1 MCVCVCVCL
10 CLCVY
15 VCSCVCVSYRRQ
27 HRCTHG
33 HTYPC
38 YGGSEHATRRL
49 PATRPTSPSEQS
61 GSCCCTCIHR
71 YVFHSQVRDTYITA
85 RCADACGDAHI
96 PRVEQRQ
103 AGEDSLHRADE
114 RHMLGRH
121 ICYSASMLQP
131 ASSVRQLRGTY
142 VTAPQS
148 DERHTDSLHRA
159 DDTGRGAEDVLQQ
172 LAAVGKRP
180 VPQSRVALLGYQR
193 ARVACVLCVCVCVR
207 VRE

>member
-1 MCVCVCVCL
+1 MRLCEDLQHRRCRGHVAALNHRHNVVSLPVSQSMIEALRTHACVCVCVCVCL

-96 PRVEQRQ
+96 P
-103 AGEDSLHRADE
+103 
-114 RHMLGRH
+114 MLR
-121 ICYSASMLQP
+121 
-131 ASSVRQLRGTY
+131 R
-142 VTAPQS
+142 
-148 DERHTDSLHRA
+148 
-159 DDTGRGAEDVLQQ
+159 
-172 LAAVGKRP
+172 K
-180 VPQSRVALLGYQR
+180 R
-193 ARVACVLCVCVCVR
+193 ARDAASAGDKTDFSF
-207 VRE
+207 

>member
-1 MCVCVCVCL
+1 M
-10 CLCVY
+10 
-15 VCSCVCVSYRRQ
+15 
-27 HRCTHG
+27 
-33 HTYPC
+33 
-38 YGGSEHATRRL
+38 
-49 PATRPTSPSEQS
+49 
-61 GSCCCTCIHR
+61 
-71 YVFHSQVRDTYITA
+71 RDTYITA

-103 AGEDSLHRADE
+103 AGEDSLHR
-114 RHMLGRH
+114 
-121 ICYSASMLQP
+121 
-131 ASSVRQLRGTY
+131 SSGRQLRGTY